1 MTAAIYARQSV
12 EKADSVSIE
21 SQVESCAAV
30 CRARGWAFR
39 VYTDAGFS
47 GKDLRRPG
55 FARLVHDI
63 DSGKTVAVVA
73 YRLDR
78 ISRSIAD
85 FAGLLHHFEQRGVS
99 FVSVTEQFDTASPA
113 GRAMIYIIMVF
124 AQLERE
130 TITQRVTDNY
140 HFRAVKGLF
149 MGGNVPLGYRTEPVT
164 IDGKRAAVLRRDDAA
179 AETVRRIYA
188 MYRAGNH
195 TQAIARTLN
204 GPDEPAGRRFSAASV
219 ARILR
224 SMTYCSASPEMA
236 GYLRQKGYAVESEL
250 SAFDASKALCCCFK
264 SRGRHTPT
272 AVSDRVVVVGPQEP
286 IIDAGEWRAV
296 QEKLDASRT
305 PSRRRSSCRTW
316 LAGLVR
322 CGRCGS
328 RLAVRSSRKAS
339 GLYVYFRCPSDG
351 CSGRS
356 WISAREL
363 EQAVSAPLL
372 RRAAEVLASSAGAP
386 PPDEDGR
393 LLNLRRE
400 QARLQAE
407 IRNLIAGIG
416 NGGEV
421 VDQYLRRRVE
431 ELDRECR
438 ETADKLAR
446 LSRRAVPETEKA
458 ASGQVEAAFYS
469 AGARPKSLL
478 ARALIREINV
488 GTDGTAAILWL
499 A

>member
-30 CRARGWAFR
+30 CRARGWTYR

-55 FARLVHDI
+55 FGRLLRDI
-63 DSGKTVAVVA
+63 DSGDTGAVVA

-85 FAGLLHHFEQRGVS
+85 FAGLLQHFEDRGVS

-113 GRAMIYIIMVF
+113 GRAMIYIVMVF

-140 HFRAVKGLF
+140 HFRAVKGLY
-149 MGGNVPLGYRTEPVT
+149 MGGAVPLGYRVES
-164 IDGKRAAVLRRDDAA
+164 ISIGGKRAAVLRRDDAS

-188 MYRAGNH
+188 MYRGGDG
-195 TQAIARTLN
+195 TQAIAKALN
-204 GPDEPAGRRFSAASV
+204 ASAETAGRCFSAASV

-224 SMTYCSASPEMA
+224 NMTYCSASPEIY
-236 GYLRQKGYAVESEL
+236 GYLKRKGYAIESDI
-250 SAFDASKALCCCFK
+250 SAFDASKGLCCCFK

-272 AVSDRVVVVGPQEP
+272 AVSDRVVVVGPHEP
-286 IIDAGEWRAV
+286 VIEAGDWLAV
-296 QEKLDASRT
+296 QERLDGARTFSRQ
-305 PSRRRSSCRTW
+305 RSSRRTW

-322 CGRCGS
+322 CGCCGG
-328 RLAVRSSRKAS
+328 RMTVRSSRK
-339 GLYVYFRCPSDG
+339 GNTLYIYFRCPAES
-351 CSGRS
+351 CSGRP

-363 EQAVSAPLL
+363 EQAVSVPLL
-372 RRAAEVLASSAGAP
+372 RRAGEAVAASETGKPAG
-386 PPDEDGR
+386 DVR
-393 LLNLRRE
+393 LRELRRE
-400 QARLQAE
+400 QARRQAE
-407 IRNLIAGIG
+407 IQNLIAGIG
-416 NGGEV
+416 SGGAV
-421 VDQYLRRRVE
+421 IDRYLRQHVE
-431 ELDRECR
+431 ELDRQCR
-438 ETADKLAR
+438 ETAAEIGRMSQTAAPD
-446 LSRRAVPETEKA
+446 TEKA
-458 ASGQVEAAFYS
+458 ASGLVEAAFYS
-469 AGARPKSLL
+469 ADERPKSLL
-478 ARALIREINV
+478 ARALIREITIR
-488 GTDGTAAILWL
+488 TDGTAAIRWL